1 MKAKELIKEI
11 RSRAAAPEITCDT
24 IKSGDENKEIH
35 KVAVAMFPTI
45 KLIKEVSEWG
55 ADMLLIHEPTYY
67 NHLEAGPQ
75 TPLVKAKKELI
86 EKSGLVIYRHH
97 DRMHAEIPDG
107 IAEGELHYLGLRGK
121 VKKTP
126 HFASYVLTLDEEM
139 SPLEIA
145 RLFEDK
151 LGVKKVRI
159 AGNVTEKIKNVAL
172 CFGSPGGIFELISD
186 DGVDAMLI
194 GEVCEWQI
202 CEYARDST
210 ELGINKSVLAI
221 GHIGSERDG
230 MRLMCERLKSSHPE
244 IEFKYFECGEVYSYT
259 EEYK

>member
-11 RSRAAAPEITCDT
+11 QSRAAAPEITCDT

-75 TPLVKAKKELI
+75 TALVKAKKELI

-97 DRMHAEIPDG
+97 DRMHAEDPDG

>member
-1 MKAKELIKEI
+1 MKAIELIEEI
-11 RSRAAAPEITCDT
+11 QSNAAAPEITCDT
-24 IKSGDENKEIH
+24 VKAGDENKEIG
-35 KVAVAMFPTI
+35 KVAITMFPTV
-45 KLIKEVSEWG
+45 KVIKEAAAWG
-55 ADMLLIHEPTYY
+55 ADMLVVHEPTYY
-67 NHLEAGPQ
+67 HHLEAGPE
-75 TPLVKAKKELI
+75 TALVKAKRELI

-97 DRMHAEIPDG
+97 DRMHAETPDG

-121 VKKTP
+121 VEKTP
-126 HFASYVLTLDEEM
+126 HFASYVLTLDEEL

-145 RLFEDK
+145 RLFEEK

-159 AGNVTEKIKNVAL
+159 AGNVTEKIKNIAL

-186 DGVDAMLI
+186 EKVDAMLI

-210 ELGINKSVLAI
+210 ELGQPKSVIAI

-230 MRLMCERLKSSHPE
+230 MRLMCKKLEAAHPNLE
-244 IEFKYFECGEVYSYT
+244 INYFECGEVYSYT
-259 EEYK
+259 DEYK

>member
-1 MKAKELIKEI
+1 MKAIELIKEI
-11 RSRAAAPEITCDT
+11 QSRAEAPKITCDT
-24 IKSGDENKEIH
+24 VKSGNENKEIQ

-45 KLIKEVSEWG
+45 KLIKEVSAWG
-55 ADMLLIHEPTYY
+55 ADMLIIHEPTYY
-67 NHLEAGPQ
+67 DHLEAGPE
-75 TPLVKAKKELI
+75 TALVKAKEELI

-97 DRMHAEIPDG
+97 DRMHAETPDG
-107 IAEGELHYLGLRGK
+107 IAEGELHYLGLRGT

-126 HFASYVLTLDEEM
+126 HFASYVLTMDEKK

-145 RLFEDK
+145 RLFEEK

-230 MRLMCERLKSSHPE
+230 MRLMCERLKAAHPD